1 VTDYASAGDEP
12 RSSLK
17 DVYEQM
23 ILPDFEYAYEK
34 LNIGIIPNVSVD
46 KYVAAAYIGKMCNYL
61 AACNR
66 YGTGA
71 AFVAE
76 QPLNDFEWVDEVK
89 MSQRAKEVLEDV
101 CLNSSYILNEDF
113 RVNFLEA
120 DKEDQYKECLMVSE
134 NVLSGSEGYW
144 PNSFYMPTM
153 VSADAWPTAY
163 GGRHIPTYRIFYMY
177 SKKDARRDWNFTGR
191 AKEGCKEWLYKGYT
205 YAIPTYQDSTQVWL
219 KDAEGN
225 NMFANGGQVVT
236 KRVIDGVDTTS
247 GVEEL
252 KQFNAEDGSKDYR
265 GFAYLNV
272 YNDHGYVLE
281 YSLAFLNGSCKPQK
295 LIIHVPAN
303 IVK

>member
-1 VTDYASAGDEP
+1 MRAFYYHHLAWNFGGVPIVTDYASTGEEP

-23 ILPDFEYAYEK
+23 ILPDFEYAYEN
-34 LNIGIIPNVSVD
+34 LNVGIIPNVSVD

-61 AACNR
+61 AACKR

-76 QPLNDFEWVDEVK
+76 QPLNDFAWVDEVK
-89 MSQRAKEVLEDV
+89 MSQRAKEVLEDA
-101 CLNSSYILNEDF
+101 CLNSPYILNEDF

-120 DKEDQYKECLMVSE
+120 DKEDQYKECLLVSE

-225 NMFANGGQVVT
+225 NIIDPVTGQAKRKRSFIRLFSQRLRHMFLPLTCISVQVSSDLRRQRSCRELIS
-236 KRVIDGVDTTS
+236 RV
-247 GVEEL
+247 
-252 KQFNAEDGSKDYR
+252 R
-265 GFAYLNV
+265 
-272 YNDHGYVLE
+272 
-281 YSLAFLNGSCKPQK
+281 SLIRS
-295 LIIHVPAN
+295 
-303 IVK
+303 